1 MSATPSIH
9 KSAEAILTVLDLV
22 LRHSVHGLTSTEIV
36 KATGFSAPNV
46 SRYVATLESTGW
58 AERIPETNRI
68 RASVRVAQRAMGV
81 LHDLDSAQQ
90 RLTEMRNRMTTPSN

>member
-1 MSATPSIH
+1 MSRSPSIH

-22 LRHSVHGLTSTEIV
+22 LRHKVHGLTSSEIV

-46 SRYVATLESTGW
+46 SRYIATLESTGW

-68 RASVRVAQRAMGV
+68 RASIRVAQRAVGI
-81 LHDLDSAQQ
+81 LHDFDRAIE
-90 RLTEMRNRMTTPSN
+90 RINETKYRMTTDL